1 MPAPSRVLLAG
12 VPRTIRSAIAAY
24 QRSTPASSPLPV
36 APGPPGPSGPTGPSD
51 TELSDA
57 SLLSALDANASLSDT
72 RASEGNGHDRG
83 KGKGQGKEELY
94 GWVRSVRAHKNVAF
108 AEVDDGTARVQS
120 VLKGKGRADG

>member
-24 QRSTPASSPLPV
+24 QRSIPASSSSPV

-51 TELSDA
+51 AELSDA
-57 SLLSALDANASLSDT
+57 SLLSALDANTSISAT
-72 RASEGNGHDRG
+72 RAIEGKGHDRD
-83 KGKGQGKEELY
+83 KGKGKEELY
-94 GWVRSVRAHKNVAF
+94 GWVRSVRAHKNVSF

-120 VLKGKGRADG
+120 VLKGKGRAEG